1 MYGVDQEV
9 GAAIRESGIPRSEL
23 FITSKFWPHFGAPE
37 NVELCLDKILENM
50 GLDYI
55 DLFLVHWPVAF
66 KPISRE
72 ALQNAVASQK
82 ASNTDMGI
90 MVPAGT
96 DGGEDDV
103 VVDWEH
109 TSTNLATRAGRTQ
122 VSTTDIVLITDG

>member
-55 DLFLVHWPVAF
+55 DLLLVHWPVAF

-72 ALQNAVASQK
+72 ALQKAVAGPK
-82 ASNTDMGI
+82 ASNADRGI
-90 MVPAGT
+90 MAPPGT
-96 DGGEDDV
+96 DGDEDDV

-109 TSTNLATRAGRTQ
+109 TSTNLATRAGRAQ
-122 VSTTDIVLITDG
+122 FPSTYYCSHR